1 MGLFWYLII
10 DYFWFMILV
19 TGGTGLVGS
28 HLLYFLSRE
37 HSELRAIFRR
47 SSDLNGVKKVFSFYG
62 EESEGFFER
71 IRWVEADL
79 LDLSALEDAFLN
91 VTHVYHCAALVS
103 FITSDYQK
111 MRRVNIEGTTN
122 IVNLCISH
130 KVKKLCYVS
139 SVAAIENRAEG
150 EVTSESDHWTNTG
163 GKSGY
168 AITKYGAEMEV
179 WRASQEEIPVVIVNP
194 GVILGSGPWHKGSGT
209 LFRRVDQGLPFYTTG
224 VTGFVDVQDVVR
236 IMISLME
243 GSIQNERFVVV
254 SENLTYRDV
263 LFKIAESLKK
273 RKPSI
278 KINRWMTEFI
288 WRFELVKSKITL
300 TPPLLTKHTARS
312 SVSNHPFSSQKI
324 MDALDYTFTK
334 MDDCIDRVVKDYKSD
349 N

>member
-1 MGLFWYLII
+1 
-10 DYFWFMILV
+10 MILV

-28 HLLYFLSRE
+28 HLLYYLSRE
-37 HSELRAIFRR
+37 HSELRAIFRS
-47 SSDLNGVKKVFSFYG
+47 SSDLNGVKKVFSYYG
-62 EESEGFFER
+62 GESESFFDR

-79 LDLSALEDAFLN
+79 LDLSSLEDAFLG

-103 FITSDYQK
+103 FVTSDYQL

-130 KVKKLCYVS
+130 RVHKLCYVS
-139 SVAAIENRAEG
+139 SVAAVENRAEG
-150 EVTSESDHWTNTG
+150 EITDESDHWTNTA

-179 WRASQEEIPVVIVNP
+179 WRASQENIPVVIVNP

-209 LFRRVDQGLPFYTTG
+209 LFSRVDSGLPFYTTG
-224 VTGFVDVQDVVR
+224 VTGFVDVQDVVK
-236 IMISLME
+236 IMISLMD
-243 GSIQNERFVVV
+243 GNIQNERFILVA
-254 SENLTYRDV
+254 ENLTYGDV
-263 LFKIAESLKK
+263 LFKIADHLKK

-300 TPPLLTKHTARS
+300 SPPLLTRHTARS
-312 SVSNHPFSSQKI
+312 SVSNHPFSSQKVI
-324 MDALDYTFTK
+324 HALDYSFTK
-334 MDDCIDRVVKDYKSD
+334 MEDCIDRVVKHYISD
-349 N
+349 KG